1 MYQQLTYRITRIDN
15 IQAVFSRKLLPKQH
29 ASNFKY
35 NSLDLSP
42 IPDLITWD
50 FSCLVSTKD
59 LEKAFPQKRHLNGF
73 SPVWFRMWSL
83 RRWVCVRSFLKW
95 ICLALTTWRYPCDQ
109 TTWSSSRTCTR
120 HRHVSW
126 EVVSFTEFLSPIPLV
141 MFTVYYLMWRNRTKP
156 LVNFLWQVLHW
167 NCLGKV

>member
-83 RRWVCVRSFLKW
+83 MRCVCKIFPKVDLFSCHHLKVSLRSNDLK
-95 ICLALTTWRYPCDQ
+95 Q
-109 TTWSSSRTCTR
+109 
-120 HRHVSW
+120 
-126 EVVSFTEFLSPIPLV
+126 
-141 MFTVYYLMWRNRTKP
+141 
-156 LVNFLWQVLHW
+156 
-167 NCLGKV
+167 

>member
-1 MYQQLTYRITRIDN
+1 MTYRITRIDN

-35 NSLDLSP
+35 TSLDLSP

-83 RRWVCVRSFLKW
+83 RTSLLSKVFVQYEHLNSFSFMCVLMCLFKISILVNCFL
-95 ICLALTTWRYPCDQ
+95 Q
-109 TTWSSSRTCTR
+109 SSQANG
-120 HRHVSW
+120 
-126 EVVSFTEFLSPIPLV
+126 F
-141 MFTVYYLMWRNRTKP
+141 TKP
-156 LVNFLWQVLHW
+156 SLSSKLIRCLFVVKLFVL
-167 NCLGKV
+167 